1 MNEIDMMKLAI
12 RELEDARRLKRVN
25 EELYE

>member
-1 MNEIDMMKLAI
+1 MMKLAI